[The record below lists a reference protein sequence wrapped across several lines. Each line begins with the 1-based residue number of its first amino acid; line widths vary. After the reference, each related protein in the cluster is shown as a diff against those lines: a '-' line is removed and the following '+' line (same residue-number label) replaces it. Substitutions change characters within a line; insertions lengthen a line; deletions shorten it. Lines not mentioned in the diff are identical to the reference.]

1 MRRLS
6 HELLAVQFFEPVLIL
21 YEVRYLL
28 VQVIYVHRFADK
40 DIGLAFKRFY
50 SRFMVFTE
58 SGKGDDRNMGS
69 LDIGTD
75 TTADFESVYL
85 RHRKVSYD
93 QLRHDLFHL
102 GKSVPSVDCRID
114 IVIRRE
120 PLLQIVAQLG
130 IVFHDQNVISLPFLP
145 ARGLLIRVE
154 VGNHVVNLRRSIIIG
169 LSFPGRIPGCHILAR
184 NERKQH
190 DKRYRGISRTD
201 RDAALHIFH
210 KFLHYRQAQTCMG
223 AESCLHRT
231 MVVERFEK
239 SADLIFRNAF
249 PAVGDHERQ
258 PFSIGRCARIRN
270 FLLCGTAHPD
280 AHISVLRRVFD
291 GVREQIGK
299 HFLDY
304 VIVEPGVETFHLRD
318 EFGLYM
324 MFAGIELEKREN
336 IFHELDDVS
345 RLAVQRHLQGLYL
358 PEFQQPADH
367 VLDTDHILAYE
378 FHIAPVRRIH
388 RNQAVQLLQRVD
400 DKSQRSLQI
409 VGDAGKEIDSRLCQF
424 IEVLLPLLFQFQL
437 LLQHLSPGHVRP
449 HIICGQDDEQK
460 INGIRKR

>member
-1 MRRLS
+1 M
-6 HELLAVQFFEPVLIL
+6 
-21 YEVRYLL
+21 
-28 VQVIYVHRFADK
+28 
-40 DIGLAFKRFY
+40 G
-50 SRFMVFTE
+50 TE
-58 SGKGDDRNMGS
+58 SG
-69 LDIGTD
+69 
-75 TTADFESVYL
+75 
-85 RHRKVSYD
+85 
-93 QLRHDLFHL
+93 
-102 GKSVPSVDCRID
+102 
-114 IVIRRE
+114 
-120 PLLQIVAQLG
+120 
-130 IVFHDQNVISLPFLP
+130 
-145 ARGLLIRVE
+145 
-154 VGNHVVNLRRSIIIG
+154 
-169 LSFPGRIPGCHILAR
+169 
-184 NERKQH
+184 
-190 DKRYRGISRTD
+190 
-201 RDAALHIFH
+201 
-210 KFLHYRQAQTCMG
+210 
-223 AESCLHRT
+223 LHRT

-318 EFGLYM
+318 EFGFYM

-336 IFHELDDVS
+336 IVHELDDVS

-358 PEFQQPADH
+358 PEFQQLADH
-367 VLDTDHILAYE
+367 VLDTDYILAYE

-460 INGIRKR
+460 INSIRKR